1 MTCTKIRAGFVNLG
15 KKQITLCRQ
24 GSQSTIQKNMFWEKS
39 FIIGTRRTKVA
50 KRDWIYKLYFLNFKM
65 FYLCRKYNLLYLFNF
80 YQRYVSFHIVIL
92 FYSSF
97 IVSLRVIYSYESEDN
112 VPRLTYSPKKHPRE

>member
-1 MTCTKIRAGFVNLG
+1 MFYVGKTYFCFIKLLVFKSNLRVHRIFFQFVTCTKIRAGFVNLG

-80 YQRYVSFHIVIL
+80 YQRY
-92 FYSSF
+92 FYTKYLS
-97 IVSLRVIYSYESEDN
+97 I
-112 VPRLTYSPKKHPRE
+112 